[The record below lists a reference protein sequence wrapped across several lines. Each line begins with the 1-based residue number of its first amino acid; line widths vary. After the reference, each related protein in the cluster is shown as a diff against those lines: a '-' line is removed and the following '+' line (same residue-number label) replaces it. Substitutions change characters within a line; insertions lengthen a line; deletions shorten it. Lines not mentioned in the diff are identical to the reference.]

1 MDLSFWHSVNE
12 PRHNS
17 PSFGLRMSAV
27 SVFHKSPSMFTL
39 FMVTLFNFLRP
50 PAFTPG
56 YISRVPLFVIVKL
69 VCASKKL
76 SNEKKRTLKK
86 MIVIVAKEKLGVF
99 NLAENGTIY
108 GYQK

>member
-1 MDLSFWHSVNE
+1 VLLSNDSL
-12 PRHNS
+12 PREAFS
-17 PSFGLRMSAV
+17 
-27 SVFHKSPSMFTL
+27 T
-39 FMVTLFNFLRP
+39 MVTLFNFLRP

-56 YISRVPLFVIVKL
+56 HISRVPLFMLVKL

-76 SNEKKRTLKK
+76 HSNEKKRALKK

-108 GYQK
+108 GYQNMGVYFSF